1 MSGSCVSLQVDSKS
15 SIPRKRNATQPQDP
29 TEDATTHLEILQS
42 DHRSL
47 ASNNATLFPVAVVP
61 TNSQS
66 NVTKKTGSLKKFARS
81 SSKKLKL
88 KAKPDATT
96 DNEVVVLNNGR
107 DTKLPPTDQSSSAL
121 ATASATGPNPLL
133 NAPHSIRIQND
144 TTTKDINKISPQ
156 NSFRRQLATRRLSVI
171 INNTQQQHQLQQQ
184 QHLLEEFT
192 RQNAMKNAPSGST
205 SAANYRRRMSSFE
218 HTFEKASNLNLYS
231 MENMNS
237 ASSTHDLHT
246 SKLNL
251 AGEVLSAV
259 VGSRK
264 CSTTDS
270 ILASGIRL
278 SETNNNN
285 IQEKVFSK
293 QPQFTKH
300 LQRWCSFIDVEEFVS
315 TREEYSLYVF
325 SPENR

>member
-1 MSGSCVSLQVDSKS
+1 MSGSCASLQVDSKS
-15 SIPRKRNATQPQDP
+15 SVPRKRIATQPQDP
-29 TEDATTHLEILQS
+29 IDYQAAHIAIPPQEQ
-42 DHRSL
+42 RN
-47 ASNNATLFPVAVVP
+47 SNNLDPSSAPE
-61 TNSQS
+61 TNNSPS
-66 NVTKKTGSLKKFARS
+66 SFSKKRGSFKKFARS

-88 KAKPDATT
+88 KPKADAATEQ
-96 DNEVVVLNNGR
+96 EVVILNNGR
-107 DTKLPPTDQSSSAL
+107 DSIMPPSDQSPSTSAPVNC
-121 ATASATGPNPLL
+121 SAPLL
-133 NAPHSIRIQND
+133 NSPNSIRIQND
-144 TTTKDINKISPQ
+144 TTKDINKISPQ

-192 RQNAMKNAPSGST
+192 RQNSLKNAPSGST
-205 SAANYRRRMSSFE
+205 AANYRRRMSSFE

-237 ASSTHDLHT
+237 ATSAHDLHT

-264 CSTTDS
+264 CSTTESVLAAS
-270 ILASGIRL
+270 IHL

-285 IQEKVFSK
+285 NSHEKVFVTKPKIS
-293 QPQFTKH
+293 KH
-300 LQRWCSFIDVEEFVS
+300 LQRWCTFFDIEEFVV